1 METFELILFLLA
13 AIIASSVLDK
23 FLPPLSLPL
32 VQIALGAVLALAV
45 PTQLEWGIDPELLL
59 ILFIAPLHFN
69 ESRHVDSGA
78 LWKNRWGI
86 ASLSVGLVFAIVAAC
101 GATLHALLPAV
112 PLAAACA
119 LGGAMGSTDAV
130 AVTALTHDRRFGR
143 RHEALLK
150 GEALFNDVTGTV
162 VFQCCLTL
170 LATGSFSLL
179 HAGEEFAL
187 DLFGGFFGGLV
198 MGLLAWGLLQV
209 LRRTGLDNPT
219 LHVMLELLLPFIIY
233 LTAKS
238 LHIGAVIAV
247 VASGLMLSLLPQ
259 RHTAATA
266 RTKLQA
272 QSVWTTLEFVLNGI
286 IFVVLGMQLPRL
298 MEPAAEGSLGDPATL
313 LGVVVVLTLVLEA
326 VRFAWLLA
334 MDIRAAVAQGKGAR
348 SCFAP
353 EALRGTLAMALAGA
367 KGGITLSLMLTL
379 TAGAALSAAGRA
391 TLVSIASGMIVL
403 TLVLADFAVPALAPS
418 KYSARRTRARV
429 DAEIDLM
436 LDVIAS
442 VEADAS
448 FTGAV
453 KDASGSAEDSREA
466 EAVDAANGGN
476 SASGEGAPPLIDEP
490 ATVIVMHRYAEILEE
505 LAPAASPVA
514 AARARAEVARVG
526 SLYDQLDDIARRAA
540 QWDESEDGVEEEAP
554 DDRTVRPRRSRR
566 ERLNA
571 DRPGAR
577 GPAAPSLSDQFR
589 QMRETHDAVEEVQ
602 AQALVRE
609 LQLIKAMV
617 ADGSIDAAHA
627 KDLRNDVYIQQLV
640 LD

>member
-1 METFELILFLLA
+1 METFELILFLLTA
-13 AIIASSVLDK
+13 VIASSILDK

-32 VQIALGAVLALAV
+32 VQIALGAALALAV
-45 PTQLEWGIDPELLL
+45 PTPLEWGIDPELLL

-233 LTAKS
+233 LAAKS

-298 MEPAAEGSLGDPATL
+298 LEPAAEGSLGDPATL

-334 MDIRAAVAQGKGAR
+334 MDVRAA
-348 SCFAP
+348 
-353 EALRGTLAMALAGA
+353 
-367 KGGITLSLMLTL
+367 
-379 TAGAALSAAGRA
+379 
-391 TLVSIASGMIVL
+391 IASGQGGAQL
-403 TLVLADFAVPALAPS
+403 LRPCGPARHPCHGL
-418 KYSARRTRARV
+418 RRRQGRHHA
-429 DAEIDLM
+429 LPH
-436 LDVIAS
+436 
-442 VEADAS
+442 ADADGGRGLVRFRS
-448 FTGAV
+448 GHARLHRLGHDRADAGAGRLRGAGAHALEALG
-453 KDASGSAEDSREA
+453 DAHPRSGGCRDRPHPGR
-466 EAVDAANGGN
+466 DRLHRGRR
-476 SASGEGAPPLIDEP
+476 ASHRGGEG
-490 ATVIVMHRYAEILEE
+490 RC
-505 LAPAASPVA
+505 
-514 AARARAEVARVG
+514 
-526 SLYDQLDDIARRAA
+526 RR
-540 QWDESEDGVEEEAP
+540 
-554 DDRTVRPRRSRR
+554 RRRR
-566 ERLNA
+566 R
-571 DRPGAR
+571 
-577 GPAAPSLSDQFR
+577 
-589 QMRETHDAVEEVQ
+589 
-602 AQALVRE
+602 
-609 LQLIKAMV
+609 
-617 ADGSIDAAHA
+617 
-627 KDLRNDVYIQQLV
+627 
-640 LD
+640 

>member
-1 METFELILFLLA
+1 METFELILFLLTA
-13 AIIASSVLDK
+13 VIASSILDK

-32 VQIALGAVLALAV
+32 VQIALGAALALAV

-162 VFQCCLTL
+162 VFQCCLTV

-219 LHVMLELLLPFIIY
+219 LHVMLELLLPFVIY
-233 LTAKS
+233 LAAKS

-298 MEPAAEGSLGDPATL
+298 LEPAAEGSVGDPATL
-313 LGVVVVLTLVLEA
+313 LGVVVVLTLVLEG
-326 VRFAWLLA
+326 VRFLWLLA
-334 MDIRAAVAQGKGAR
+334 MDVRAAI
-348 SCFAP
+348 

-379 TAGAALSAAGRA
+379 TASAALSAAGRA

-403 TLVLADFAVPALAPS
+403 TLVLADFAVPALTPS
-418 KYSARRTRARV
+418 KRSAKRTRDRV
-429 DAEIDLM
+429 DAEIDLT
-436 LDVIAS
+436 LGVIAS
-442 VEADAS
+442 IEADAHL
-448 FTGAV
+448 TGAV
-453 KDASGSAEDSREA
+453 KDA
-466 EAVDAANGGN
+466 AVDAV
-476 SASGEGAPPLIDEP
+476 DEP
-490 ATVIVMHRYAEILEE
+490 ATVIVMHRYADMLED
-505 LAPAASPVA
+505 LAPAASPAA
-514 AARARAEVARVG
+514 AARARAEVARVRG
-526 SLYDQLDDIARRAA
+526 LYDQLDGIARRAA
-540 QWDESEDGVEEEAP
+540 RWDESEGDIEGEE
-554 DDRTVRPRRSRR
+554 S
-566 ERLNA
+566 
-571 DRPGAR
+571 
-577 GPAAPSLSDQFR
+577 PAAPSLSDQFH
-589 QMRETHDAVEEVQ
+589 QMCETHDAVEDVQ

-617 ADGSIDAAHA
+617 ADDSIDAAHA